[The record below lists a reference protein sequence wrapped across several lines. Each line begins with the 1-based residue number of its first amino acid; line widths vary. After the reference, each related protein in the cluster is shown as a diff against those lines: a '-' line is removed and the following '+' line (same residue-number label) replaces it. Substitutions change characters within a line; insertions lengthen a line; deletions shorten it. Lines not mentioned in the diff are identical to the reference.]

1 MKTYTLTINGLPHQL
16 EAMPDMPLLWAIRDI
31 IGLRGTKFGCGV
43 GLCGACTLHVDGD
56 PVRSCST
63 YVADVEGAEIITI
76 EGLDGD
82 IAAKLRKAWLDHKVP
97 QCGYCQGG
105 QLMSA
110 TALLTDNKSPSDEE
124 IDDAMSGNICRCGT
138 YDRIKKAIKQAS
150 E

>member
-16 EAMPDMPLLWAIRDI
+16 EAMPEMPLLWAIREI
-31 IGLRGTKFGCGV
+31 VGLKGTKFGCGA

-82 IAAKLRKAWLDHKVP
+82 IAAKLRKAWLDHQVP

-138 YDRIKKAIKQAS
+138 YDRIKKAIRQAS